1 MTLDKIGSIEA
12 IVLICVVMTNQI
24 LLNLPESII
33 ESCGSS
39 AWLNVIYITV
49 IVVLFTILLCKL
61 FKAFSGKDILDV
73 CEYTGRQ
80 MA

>member
-1 MTLDKIGSIEA
+1 MTSDKIGSIEA
-12 IVLICVVMTNQI
+12 IVLVCVVMTNQI

-49 IVVLFTILLCKL
+49 IVVLFTMLLCKL
-61 FKAFSGKDILDV
+61 FEAFSGKDILDV

>member
-12 IVLICVVMTNQI
+12 AILVCVVMTNQI

-49 IVVLFTILLCKL
+49 IVVLFTMLLCKL
-61 FKAFSGKDILDV
+61 FKTFSGKDILDI

>member
-12 IVLICVVMTNQI
+12 IVLVCVVMTNQI

-49 IVVLFTILLCKL
+49 IVVLFTMLLCKL
-61 FKAFSGKDILDV
+61 FKVFSGKDILDV